1 MRTGIIGLTGVGKT
15 SLFKILT
22 RAHLDAKA
30 AHQELHVGVARVPD
44 ARLVPLAALYKPKKI
59 TYASVEYVD
68 VAGLVPKPRDDR
80 ARDSA
85 LLVEMRQVDALVN
98 VVRLF
103 DNPANPHPAGSF
115 DARRDFDSIEIE
127 LMLHDLEQ
135 ILRRLERLEKDLKKK
150 REPHLEREQAVLFRC
165 KASLEAENPLRAL
178 ELSADEAKIIT
189 GYMFLSRKPML
200 CAVNLNDEEAP
211 QVATAVERHGLSAI
225 AAKPQVA
232 VVPFCGQ
239 IEAELADL
247 NEAEEPEMMAS
258 YGLAESGRDRLIH
271 ATYGLLGLMSFLT
284 AGEPEVRAWMI
295 RRGAT
300 ALEAAGAIHS
310 DIARGF
316 IKAEVVSFEHLIAAG
331 SLAAARER
339 GQVRLEGK
347 EYVVEDGDVILF
359 RHSG

>member
-1 MRTGIIGLTGVGKT
+1 MRTGIIGLPGVGKT

-22 RAHLDAKA
+22 RANLDAKSA
-30 AHQELHVGVARVPD
+30 RDAMHVGIARVPD
-44 ARLVPLAALYKPKKI
+44 PRLAPLAAIYNPKKI
-59 TYASVEYVD
+59 TQTTIEYVD
-68 VAGLVPKPRDDR
+68 VAGL
-80 ARDSA
+80 ARDKARDTA
-85 LLVEMRQVDALVN
+85 LLVEMRQMEALVT

-103 DNPANPHPAGSF
+103 EDAANPHPSGSLN
-115 DARRDFDSIEIE
+115 APRDFDSIEIE

-135 ILRRLERLEKDLKKK
+135 ILRRLERLEKDLKRK
-150 REPHLEREQAVLFRC
+150 REAPLEKEQAVLFRC

-178 ELSADEAKIIT
+178 EMTAEEAKMIT

-200 CAVNLNDEEAP
+200 CAVNLNDTEAP
-211 QVATAVERHGLSAI
+211 QISAAIERHKLGAI
-225 AAKPQVA
+225 ATKPQVA
-232 VVPFCGQ
+232 VVPFCGR

-247 NEAEEPEMMAS
+247 DDAEAAELMSS
-258 YGLAESGRDRLIH
+258 YGLAQSGRDRLIQ

-295 RRGAT
+295 RRGST

-316 IKAEVVSFEHLIAAG
+316 IKAEVVSFENLTANG
-331 SLAAARER
+331 SIAAAREK

-347 EYVVEDGDVILF
+347 EYVVQDGDVILF

>member
-1 MRTGIIGLTGVGKT
+1 MRTGIIGLPGVGKT
-15 SLFKILT
+15 SLFRILT
-22 RAHLDAKA
+22 RAHVDAKA
-30 AHQELHVGVARVPD
+30 AREAIHVGVARVPD
-44 ARLVPLAALYKPKKI
+44 ARLEPLAALYKPKKI
-59 TYASVEYVD
+59 THASIEYVD
-68 VAGLVPKPRDDR
+68 VVGLARDK

-85 LLVEMRQVDALVN
+85 LLVEMRQVDALVT

-103 DNPANPHPAGSF
+103 EDAANPHPAGSLN
-115 DARRDFDSIEIE
+115 ALRDLDSVEVE

-135 ILRRLERLEKDLKKK
+135 IVRRLERLEKDLKKK
-150 REPHLEREQAVLFRC
+150 REAHLEREQAVLFRC
-165 KASLEAENPLRAL
+165 KASLEAENPLRGL
-178 ELSADEAKIIT
+178 ELTAEEAKLIS

-200 CAVNLNDEEAP
+200 CAVNLGDEEAA
-211 QVATAVERHGLSAI
+211 QISSAVERHGLAAI

-232 VVPFCGQ
+232 VVPFCGR
-239 IEAELADL
+239 IEAELAEME
-247 NEAEEPEMMAS
+247 EAEAAELMAS
-258 YGLAESGRDRLIH
+258 YGLAEAGRDRLIA
-271 ATYGLLGLMSFLT
+271 ATYSLLGLMSFLT

-331 SLAAARER
+331 SVAAARER

-347 EYVVEDGDVILF
+347 EYVVQDGDVILF

>member
-1 MRTGIIGLTGVGKT
+1 MRTGIIGLPGAGKT

-22 RAHLDAKA
+22 RAHLNAKA
-30 AHQELHVGVARVPD
+30 AHQDVHVGVARVPD
-44 ARLVPLAALYKPKKI
+44 ARLGPLAAIYKPKKI
-59 TYASVEYVD
+59 TYTAIEYVD
-68 VAGLVPKPRDDR
+68 VAGLARDK

-85 LLVEMRQVDALVN
+85 LLVEMRQVDALVQ

-103 DNPANPHPAGSF
+103 DDPANPHPSGSP
-115 DARRDFDSIEIE
+115 DARRDFDSIEVE

-135 ILRRLERLEKDLKKK
+135 ILKRLERLEKDLKKK
-150 REPHLEREQAVLFRC
+150 HEAHLEREQAVLFRC

-178 ELSADEAKIIT
+178 ELSAEEAKAIT

-200 CAVNLNDEEAP
+200 CAVNLNDAEAA
-211 QVATAVERHGLSAI
+211 QIETAIERHGLSGI
-225 AAKPQVA
+225 AAKARVA
-232 VVPFCGQ
+232 VVPFCGR
-239 IEAELADL
+239 IEAELAELDDA
-247 NEAEEPEMMAS
+247 EAAELMGS
-258 YGLAESGRDRLIH
+258 YGLKESGRDRLIH

-295 RRGAT
+295 RRGET

-310 DIARGF
+310 DIAKGF
-316 IKAEVVSFEHLIAAG
+316 IKAEVVSFDHLVAAG
-331 SLAAARER
+331 SMAAAKER

-347 EYVVEDGDVILF
+347 EYVVQDGDVILF

>member
-1 MRTGIIGLTGVGKT
+1 MRSGIIGLPGVGKT
-15 SLFKILT
+15 SLFRILT
-22 RAHLDAKA
+22 RAHVDAKA
-30 AHQELHVGVARVPD
+30 AREAIHVGVARVPD
-44 ARLVPLAALYKPKKI
+44 ARLEPLAALYKPKKI
-59 TYASVEYVD
+59 THASIEYVD
-68 VAGLVPKPRDDR
+68 VVGLARDK

-85 LLVEMRQVDALVN
+85 LLVEMRQVDALVT

-103 DNPANPHPAGSF
+103 EDAANPHPAGSLN
-115 DARRDFDSIEIE
+115 ALRDLDSVEVE

-135 ILRRLERLEKDLKKK
+135 IVRRLERLEKDLKKK
-150 REPHLEREQAVLFRC
+150 REAHLEREQAVLFRC
-165 KASLEAENPLRAL
+165 KASLEAENPLRGL
-178 ELSADEAKIIT
+178 ELTAEEAKLIS

-200 CAVNLNDEEAP
+200 CAVNLGDEEAA
-211 QVATAVERHGLSAI
+211 QISSAVERHGLAAI

-232 VVPFCGQ
+232 VVPFCGR
-239 IEAELADL
+239 IEAELAEME
-247 NEAEEPEMMAS
+247 EAEAAELMAS
-258 YGLAESGRDRLIH
+258 YGLAEAGRDRLIA
-271 ATYGLLGLMSFLT
+271 ATYSLLGLMSFLT

-331 SLAAARER
+331 SVAAARER

-347 EYVVEDGDVILF
+347 EYVVQDGDVILF

>member
-1 MRTGIIGLTGVGKT
+1 MRTGIIGLPGTGKT

-30 AHQELHVGVARVPD
+30 AREELHVGVARVPD
-44 ARLVPLAALYKPKKI
+44 PRLAPLAALYHPKKI
-59 TYASVEYVD
+59 THASIEYVD
-68 VAGLVPKPRDDR
+68 VAGLARDK

-85 LLVEMRQVDALVN
+85 LLVEMRQVDALVQ

-103 DNPANPHPAGSF
+103 DDAANPHPAGSL
-115 DARRDFDSIEIE
+115 DARRDFDSIEVE

-135 ILRRLERLEKDLKKK
+135 ILKRLERLEKDLKKK
-150 REPHLEREQAVLFRC
+150 REPQLEREQAVLFRC
-165 KASLEAENPLRAL
+165 KASVEAENPLRAL
-178 ELSADEAKIIT
+178 ELAAEEAKLIG
-189 GYMFLSRKPML
+189 GYMFLSRKPMM
-200 CAVNLNDEEAP
+200 CAVNLNDAEAA
-211 QVATAVERHGLSAI
+211 QIGTAIERYGLSAI
-225 AAKPQVA
+225 AGKPQVA
-232 VVPFCGQ
+232 VVPFCGR
-239 IEAELADL
+239 IEAELAELDDA
-247 NEAEEPEMMAS
+247 EAAELMGS

-295 RRGAT
+295 RRGET

-339 GQVRLEGK
+339 GQVKLEGK
-347 EYVVEDGDVILF
+347 EYVVQDGDVILF

>member
-1 MRTGIIGLTGVGKT
+1 MRTGIIGLPGVGKT
-15 SLFKILT
+15 SLFRILT

-30 AHQELHVGVARVPD
+30 ARDAIHVGVARVPD
-44 ARLVPLAALYKPKKI
+44 ARLEPLAALYKPKKVTHATI
-59 TYASVEYVD
+59 EYVD
-68 VAGLVPKPRDDR
+68 VAGLARDK

-85 LLVEMRQVDALVN
+85 LLVEMRQVDALVT

-103 DNPANPHPAGSF
+103 EDAANPHPSGSLN
-115 DARRDFDSIEIE
+115 ALRDLDSVEVE

-135 ILRRLERLEKDLKKK
+135 VLRRLERLEKDLKKK
-150 REPHLEREQAVLFRC
+150 REAHLEREQAVLFRC
-165 KASLEAENPLRAL
+165 KAALEAENPLRAL
-178 ELSADEAKIIT
+178 ELTAEEAKLIT

-200 CAVNLNDEEAP
+200 CAVNLGDDEAA
-211 QVATAVERHGLSAI
+211 QISSAVERHGLAAI

-232 VVPFCGQ
+232 VVPFCGR
-239 IEAELADL
+239 IEAELAEME
-247 NEAEEPEMMAS
+247 EAEAAELMSS
-258 YGLAESGRDRLIH
+258 YGLAEAGRDRLIA
-271 ATYGLLGLMSFLT
+271 ATYSLLGLMSFLT

-300 ALEAAGAIHS
+300 ALEAAGAIHT
-310 DIARGF
+310 DIAHGF

-331 SLAAARER
+331 SLAGARER

-347 EYVVEDGDVILF
+347 EYVVQDGDVILF

>member
-1 MRTGIIGLTGVGKT
+1 MRTGIIGLPGVGKT

-22 RAHLDAKA
+22 RAHVDTKA
-30 AHQELHVGVARVPD
+30 AHAPTHVGVAKVPD
-44 ARLVPLAALYKPKKI
+44 PRLEKLAALYKPKKI
-59 TYASVEYVD
+59 THASIDYVD
-68 VAGLVPKPRDDR
+68 VAGLARDK

-103 DNPANPHPAGSF
+103 QDPANPHPAGSL
-115 DARRDFDSIEIE
+115 DARRDFENVEIE

-135 ILRRLERLEKDLKKK
+135 LSRRLERLDKDLKKK
-150 REPHLEREQAVLFRC
+150 RDPLLEREQAVLLRA
-165 KASLEAENPLRAL
+165 KAALEAEQPLRGL
-178 ELSADEAKIIT
+178 ELSHEDEKLIT

-200 CAVNLNDEEAP
+200 CAVNLDDSEAP
-211 QVATAVERHGLSAI
+211 SISTAVERHGLAAI

-232 VVPFCGQ
+232 VVPFCGR
-239 IEAELADL
+239 IEAELAELDDA
-247 NEAEEPEMMAS
+247 EAAEMMS
-258 YGLAESGRDRLIH
+258 GYGLTASGRDRLIQ
-271 ATYGLLGLMSFLT
+271 ATYELLGLMSFLT

-300 ALEAAGAIHS
+300 ALEAAGAIHT

-316 IKAEVVSFEHLIAAG
+316 IKAEVVSFDHLIAAG
-331 SLAAARER
+331 SVAAARER
-339 GQVRLEGK
+339 GQVKLEGK
-347 EYVVEDGDVILF
+347 EYVVQDGDVILF

>member
-1 MRTGIIGLTGVGKT
+1 MRTGIIGLPGVGKT

-22 RAHLDAKA
+22 HAHLDAKA
-30 AHQELHVGVARVPD
+30 AHQDLHVGVARVPD

-59 TYASVEYVD
+59 TYASIEYVD
-68 VAGLVPKPRDDR
+68 VAGLARDK

-85 LLVEMRQVDALVN
+85 LLVEMRQVDALVH

-103 DNPANPHPAGSF
+103 DNPANPHPPGSL
-115 DARRDFDSIEIE
+115 DAVRDFDNIEVE

-150 REPHLEREQAVLFRC
+150 REAHLEKEQALLFRC
-165 KASLEAENPLRAL
+165 KVSLEAENPLRAL
-178 ELSADEAKIIT
+178 ELTAEEAKLIS

-200 CAVNLNDEEAP
+200 CAVNLNDAEAP
-211 QVATAVERHGLSAI
+211 QVSTAVERHGLSAI

-247 NEAEEPEMMAS
+247 YEVEEAELMAS

-271 ATYGLLGLMSFLT
+271 ASYGLLGLMSFLT

-300 ALEAAGAIHS
+300 ALEAAGTIHS
-310 DIARGF
+310 DIERGF
-316 IKAEVVSFEHLIAAG
+316 IKAEVVSCDHLIAAG
-331 SLAAARER
+331 SMAVARER
-339 GQVRLEGK
+339 GQVKLEGK
-347 EYVVEDGDVILF
+347 EYVVQDGDVILF

>member
-1 MRTGIIGLTGVGKT
+1 MRTGIIGLPGVGKT

-22 RAHLDAKA
+22 RANLDAKA
-30 AHQELHVGVARVPD
+30 ARDAMHVGVARVPD
-44 ARLVPLAALYKPKKI
+44 ARLAPLAAIYKPKKI
-59 TYASVEYVD
+59 THTTIEYVD
-68 VAGLVPKPRDDR
+68 VAGLARDK

-85 LLVEMRQVDALVN
+85 LLVEMRQMDALVT

-103 DNPANPHPAGSF
+103 EDPANPHPSGSL
-115 DARRDFDSIEIE
+115 DACRDFDSIEIE

-165 KASLEAENPLRAL
+165 KASLEAENPLRAV
-178 ELSADEAKIIT
+178 EMSPEEAKAIT

-200 CAVNLNDEEAP
+200 CAVNLSDGEAP
-211 QVATAVERHGLSAI
+211 QIANAVERHGLSAI

-232 VVPFCGQ
+232 VVPFCGR

-247 NEAEEPEMMAS
+247 DETEAAELMSS
-258 YGLAESGRDRLIH
+258 YGLAESGRDRLIQ
-271 ATYGLLGLMSFLT
+271 ATYSLLGLMSFLT
-284 AGEPEVRAWMI
+284 AGEPEVRAWVI

-300 ALEAAGAIHS
+300 ALDAAGAIHS

-316 IKAEVVSFEHLIAAG
+316 IKAEVVSFDNLVAAG
-331 SLAAARER
+331 SIPAAREK

-347 EYVVEDGDVILF
+347 EYVVQDGDVILF

>member
-1 MRTGIIGLTGVGKT
+1 MKSGIIGLPGVGKT

-22 RAHLDAKA
+22 HAHLDAKA

-44 ARLVPLAALYKPKKI
+44 PRLEPLAALYKPKKI
-59 TYASVEYVD
+59 THAAIEYVD
-68 VAGLVPKPRDDR
+68 VAGLARDK

-85 LLVEMRQVDALVN
+85 LLVEMRQVEALVQ

-103 DNPANPHPAGSF
+103 DNPAHPHPPGSL
-115 DARRDFDSIEIE
+115 DAPRDFDNIEVE
-127 LMLHDLEQ
+127 LMLNDLEQ
-135 ILRRLERLEKDLKKK
+135 ISRRLDRLEKDLKKK
-150 REPHLEREQAVLFRC
+150 REAHLEKEQAVLLHC
-165 KASLEAENPLRAL
+165 KTSLEAEHPLRAL
-178 ELSADEAKIIT
+178 ELTAEEAKLIS

-200 CAVNLNDEEAP
+200 CAVNLNDSEAAE
-211 QVATAVERHGLSAI
+211 VATAVERHGLSAI

-247 NEAEEPEMMAS
+247 NEGEEAELMAS

-284 AGEPEVRAWMI
+284 AGEAEVRAWMI

-300 ALEAAGAIHS
+300 ALEAAGAVHT

-316 IKAEVVSFEHLIAAG
+316 VKAEVVSFEHLIAAG
-331 SLAAARER
+331 SLAAAREL
-339 GQVRLEGK
+339 GQVKLEGK
-347 EYVVEDGDVILF
+347 EYVVQDGDVILF

>member
-1 MRTGIIGLTGVGKT
+1 MRTGIIGLPGVGKT

-30 AHQELHVGVARVPD
+30 AHQDLHVGVARVPD
-44 ARLVPLAALYKPKKI
+44 PRLAPLAAIYKPKKVTHTAI
-59 TYASVEYVD
+59 EYVD
-68 VAGLVPKPRDDR
+68 VAGL
-80 ARDSA
+80 ARDKARDTA
-85 LLVEMRQVDALVN
+85 LLVEMRQVDALVQ

-103 DNPANPHPAGSF
+103 DDPANPHPSGSL
-115 DARRDFDSIEIE
+115 DARRDFENIELE
-127 LMLHDLEQ
+127 LMLHDLDQ

-150 REPHLEREQAVLFRC
+150 REAHLEKEQAILFRC
-165 KASLEAENPLRAL
+165 KASIEAEHPLRAL
-178 ELSADEAKIIT
+178 EMTPEEAKLIT
-189 GYMFLSRKPML
+189 GFMFLSRKPML
-200 CAVNLNDEEAP
+200 CAVNLNDSEAP
-211 QVATAVERHGLSAI
+211 QVATAVERHGLAAI
-225 AAKPQVA
+225 AAKPNVA
-232 VVPFCGQ
+232 VVPFCGR
-239 IEAELADL
+239 IEAELAEL
-247 NEAEEPEMMAS
+247 AEGEEKELMTS

-271 ATYGLLGLMSFLT
+271 ATYTLLGLMSFLT

-316 IKAEVVSFEHLIAAG
+316 IKAEVVGFDHLIAAG
-331 SLAAARER
+331 SVAAARDR

-347 EYVVEDGDVILF
+347 EYVVQDGDVILF

>member
-1 MRTGIIGLTGVGKT
+1 MRTGIIGLPGVGKT

-22 RAHLDAKA
+22 HAHLDAKA
-30 AHQELHVGVARVPD
+30 AHQDLHVGVARVPD

-59 TYASVEYVD
+59 TYASIEYVD
-68 VAGLVPKPRDDR
+68 VAGLARDK

-85 LLVEMRQVDALVN
+85 LLVEMRQVDALVH

-103 DNPANPHPAGSF
+103 DNPANPHPPGSL
-115 DARRDFDSIEIE
+115 DAVRDFDNIEVE

-150 REPHLEREQAVLFRC
+150 REAHLEKEQALLFRC
-165 KASLEAENPLRAL
+165 KVSLEAENPLRAL
-178 ELSADEAKIIT
+178 ELTAEEAKLIS

-200 CAVNLNDEEAP
+200 CAVNLNDAEAP
-211 QVATAVERHGLSAI
+211 QVSTAVERHGLSAI

-247 NEAEEPEMMAS
+247 NEVEEAELMAS

-271 ATYGLLGLMSFLT
+271 ASYGLLGLMSFLT

-300 ALEAAGAIHS
+300 ALEAAGTIHS
-310 DIARGF
+310 DIERGF
-316 IKAEVVSFEHLIAAG
+316 IKAEVVSCDHLIAAG
-331 SLAAARER
+331 SMAVARER
-339 GQVRLEGK
+339 GQVKLEGK
-347 EYVVEDGDVILF
+347 EYVVQDGDVILF

>member
-1 MRTGIIGLTGVGKT
+1 MRTGIIGLPGVGKT
-15 SLFKILT
+15 SLFRILT
-22 RAHLDAKA
+22 RAHVDAKA
-30 AHQELHVGVARVPD
+30 AREAIHVGVARVPD
-44 ARLVPLAALYKPKKI
+44 ARLEPLAALYKPKKI
-59 TYASVEYVD
+59 THASIEYVD
-68 VAGLVPKPRDDR
+68 VAGLARDK

-85 LLVEMRQVDALVN
+85 LLVEMRQVDALVT

-103 DNPANPHPAGSF
+103 EDAANPHPAGSLN
-115 DARRDFDSIEIE
+115 ALRDLDSVEVE

-135 ILRRLERLEKDLKKK
+135 IVRRLERLEKDLKKK
-150 REPHLEREQAVLFRC
+150 REAHLEREQAVLFRC
-165 KASLEAENPLRAL
+165 KASLEAENPLRGL
-178 ELSADEAKIIT
+178 ELTAEEAKLIS

-200 CAVNLNDEEAP
+200 CAVNLGDEEAA
-211 QVATAVERHGLSAI
+211 QISSAVERHGLAAI

-232 VVPFCGQ
+232 VVPFCGR
-239 IEAELADL
+239 IEAELAEME
-247 NEAEEPEMMAS
+247 EAEAAELMAS
-258 YGLAESGRDRLIH
+258 YGLAEAGRDRLIA
-271 ATYGLLGLMSFLT
+271 ATYSLLGLMSFLT

-331 SLAAARER
+331 SVAAARER

-347 EYVVEDGDVILF
+347 EYVVQDGDVILF

>member
-1 MRTGIIGLTGVGKT
+1 MRTGIIGLPGVGKT
-15 SLFKILT
+15 SLFKILSH
-22 RAHLDAKA
+22 AHLDAKA
-30 AHQELHVGVARVPD
+30 AREALHVGVARVPD
-44 ARLVPLAALYKPKKI
+44 ARLAPLAALYKPKKI
-59 TYASVEYVD
+59 THASIEYVD
-68 VAGLVPKPRDDR
+68 VAGLARDK

-103 DNPANPHPAGSF
+103 DDAASPHPAGSL
-115 DARRDFDSIEIE
+115 DARRDFDSIEVE

-150 REPHLEREQAVLFRC
+150 REPMLEREQAILFRC

-178 ELSADEAKIIT
+178 ELNAEEAKLIN

-200 CAVNLNDEEAP
+200 CAVNLNDLEAP
-211 QVATAVERHGLSAI
+211 QIAGAIERHGL
-225 AAKPQVA
+225 AAMAARPQVA
-232 VVPFCGQ
+232 AVPFCGR

-247 NEAEEPEMMAS
+247 EDAEAAEMMAG

-271 ATYGLLGLMSFLT
+271 ATYALLGLMSFLT
-284 AGEPEVRAWMI
+284 GGEPEVRAWMI

-316 IKAEVVSFEHLIAAG
+316 IKAEVVGFDDLVAAG
-331 SLAAARER
+331 NIAAARER

-347 EYVVEDGDVILF
+347 EYVVQDGDVILF

>member
-1 MRTGIIGLTGVGKT
+1 MRTGIIGLPGVGKT

-22 RAHLDAKA
+22 HAHLDAKA
-30 AHQELHVGVARVPD
+30 AHQDLHVGVARVPD

-59 TYASVEYVD
+59 TYASIEYVD
-68 VAGLVPKPRDDR
+68 VAGLARDK

-85 LLVEMRQVDALVN
+85 LLVEMRQVDALVH

-103 DNPANPHPAGSF
+103 DNPANPHPPGSL
-115 DARRDFDSIEIE
+115 DPRRDFDNIEVE

-150 REPHLEREQAVLFRC
+150 REAHLEKEQAVLFRC

-178 ELSADEAKIIT
+178 DLTAEEAKLIS

-200 CAVNLNDEEAP
+200 CAVNLNDAEAP
-211 QVATAVERHGLSAI
+211 QVATAVERHGLSEI

-247 NEAEEPEMMAS
+247 NEVEEAELMAS

-271 ATYGLLGLMSFLT
+271 ASYGLLGLMSFLT

-300 ALEAAGAIHS
+300 ALEAAGTIHS
-310 DIARGF
+310 DIERGF
-316 IKAEVVSFEHLIAAG
+316 IKAEVVSCDHLIAAG
-331 SLAAARER
+331 SMAVARER
-339 GQVRLEGK
+339 GQVKLEGK
-347 EYVVEDGDVILF
+347 EYVVQDGDVILF

>member
-1 MRTGIIGLTGVGKT
+1 MRTGIIGLPGVGKT

-22 RAHLDAKA
+22 RAHVEAKPA
-30 AHQELHVGVARVPD
+30 REGMHVGVARVPD
-44 ARLVPLAALYKPKKI
+44 PRLAPLAAIYKPKKI
-59 TYASVEYVD
+59 THASIEYVD
-68 VAGLVPKPRDDR
+68 VAGLARDK

-85 LLVEMRQVDALVN
+85 LLVEMRQVDALVQ

-103 DNPANPHPAGSF
+103 DDPANPHAAGSL
-115 DARRDFDSIEIE
+115 DARRDFDSIEVE

-165 KASLEAENPLRAL
+165 KASVEAENPLRAL
-178 ELSADEAKIIT
+178 ELTPEEAKLIT

-200 CAVNLNDEEAP
+200 CAVNLNDAEAA
-211 QVATAVERHGLSAI
+211 QIGTATERHGLSAM

-232 VVPFCGQ
+232 VVPFCGR
-239 IEAELADL
+239 IEAELAELDDA
-247 NEAEEPEMMAS
+247 EAAELMGS

-295 RRGAT
+295 RRGET

-316 IKAEVVSFEHLIAAG
+316 IKAEVVSFEHLVAAG
-331 SLAAARER
+331 SMAAARER
-339 GQVRLEGK
+339 GQVKLEGK
-347 EYVVEDGDVILF
+347 EYVVQEGDVILF

>member
-1 MRTGIIGLTGVGKT
+1 MRTGIIGLPGVGKT

-22 RAHLDAKA
+22 RANLDAKA
-30 AHQELHVGVARVPD
+30 ARDAMHVGIARVPD
-44 ARLVPLAALYKPKKI
+44 PRLAPLVELYQPKKVTQTTI
-59 TYASVEYVD
+59 EYVD
-68 VAGLVPKPRDDR
+68 VAGL
-80 ARDSA
+80 ARDKARDTA
-85 LLVEMRQVDALVN
+85 LLVEMRQVDALVT

-103 DNPANPHPAGSF
+103 EDAANPHPSGSLN
-115 DARRDFDSIEIE
+115 AVRDLDSIEIE
-127 LMLHDLEQ
+127 LMLYDLEQ

-150 REPHLEREQAVLFRC
+150 REAHLEKEQAVLFRC
-165 KASLEAENPLRAL
+165 KASLEAENPLRVL
-178 ELSADEAKIIT
+178 ELTPEEAKLIT
-189 GYMFLSRKPML
+189 GYMFLSRKPLL
-200 CAVNLNDEEAP
+200 CAVNLNDTEAP
-211 QVATAVERHGLSAI
+211 QIATAVERHGLGAI
-225 AAKPQVA
+225 AARSQLA
-232 VVPFCGQ
+232 VVPFCGR

-247 NEAEEPEMMAS
+247 DDAEAAELMSS
-258 YGLAESGRDRLIH
+258 YGLAQSGRDRLIQ

-295 RRGAT
+295 RRGST

-331 SLAAARER
+331 SIAAARER

-347 EYVVEDGDVILF
+347 EYVVQDGDVILF

>member
-1 MRTGIIGLTGVGKT
+1 MPGVGKT

-22 RAHLDAKA
+22 RANLDAKA
-30 AHQELHVGVARVPD
+30 ARDAMHVGVARVPD
-44 ARLVPLAALYKPKKI
+44 PRLAALAAIYNPKKI
-59 TYASVEYVD
+59 TQTTIEYVD
-68 VAGLVPKPRDDR
+68 VAGLARDK

-85 LLVEMRQVDALVN
+85 LLVEMRQVEALVT

-103 DNPANPHPAGSF
+103 DDPANPHPAGSL
-115 DARRDFDSIEIE
+115 DARRDFDNVEVE

-135 ILRRLERLEKDLKKK
+135 VMRRLERLEKDLKRK

-165 KASLEAENPLRAL
+165 KASLEAENPLRAV
-178 ELSADEAKIIT
+178 EMSAEEAKAIS

-200 CAVNLNDEEAP
+200 CAANLNDTEAP
-211 QVATAVERHGLSAI
+211 QIESAIERHKLTDI
-225 AAKPQVA
+225 AAKPNVA
-232 VVPFCGQ
+232 VVPFCGR

-247 NEAEEPEMMAS
+247 DDAEAGELMSS
-258 YGLAESGRDRLIH
+258 YGLKQSGRDRLIE
-271 ATYGLLGLMSFLT
+271 ATYTLLGLMSFLT

-316 IKAEVVSFEHLIAAG
+316 IKAEVVSFDHLVAAGSIAAG
-331 SLAAARER
+331 RDK

-347 EYVVEDGDVILF
+347 EYVVQDGDVILF

>member
-1 MRTGIIGLTGVGKT
+1 MPGVGKT

-22 RAHLDAKA
+22 RANLDAKA
-30 AHQELHVGVARVPD
+30 ARDAMHVGVARVPD
-44 ARLVPLAALYKPKKI
+44 PRLAALAAIYNPKKI
-59 TYASVEYVD
+59 TQTTIEYVD
-68 VAGLVPKPRDDR
+68 VAGLARDK

-85 LLVEMRQVDALVN
+85 LLVEMRQVEALVT

-103 DNPANPHPAGSF
+103 DDPANPHPAGSL
-115 DARRDFDSIEIE
+115 DARRDFDNVEVE

-135 ILRRLERLEKDLKKK
+135 VMRRLERLEKDLKRK

-165 KASLEAENPLRAL
+165 KASLEAENPLRAV
-178 ELSADEAKIIT
+178 EMSAEEAKAIS

-200 CAVNLNDEEAP
+200 CAANLNDTEAP
-211 QVATAVERHGLSAI
+211 QIESAIERHKLTDI
-225 AAKPQVA
+225 AAKPNVA
-232 VVPFCGQ
+232 VVPFCGR

-247 NEAEEPEMMAS
+247 DDAEAAELMSS
-258 YGLAESGRDRLIH
+258 YGLKQSGRDRLIE
-271 ATYGLLGLMSFLT
+271 ATYTLLGLMSFLT

-300 ALEAAGAIHS
+300 ALEAAGAVHS

-316 IKAEVVSFEHLIAAG
+316 IKAEVVSFDHLVAAG
-331 SLAAARER
+331 SIAAARDK

-347 EYVVEDGDVILF
+347 EYVVQDGDVILF

>member
-1 MRTGIIGLTGVGKT
+1 MRTGIIGLPGVGKT
-15 SLFKILT
+15 SLFRILT

-30 AHQELHVGVARVPD
+30 ARDAIHVGIARVPD
-44 ARLVPLAALYKPKKI
+44 ARLAPLAALYKPKKI
-59 TYASVEYVD
+59 THASIEYVD
-68 VAGLVPKPRDDR
+68 VAGLARDK

-85 LLVEMRQVDALVN
+85 LLVEMRQVDALVT

-103 DNPANPHPAGSF
+103 EDAANPHPAGSLN
-115 DARRDFDSIEIE
+115 ALRDLDSVEVE

-150 REPHLEREQAVLFRC
+150 RESHLEREQAVLIRC

-178 ELSADEAKIIT
+178 ELTAEEAKLIT

-200 CAVNLNDEEAP
+200 CAVNLGDDEAA
-211 QVATAVERHGLSAI
+211 QITSAVERHGLAAI

-232 VVPFCGQ
+232 VVPFCGR
-239 IEAELADL
+239 IEAELAEME
-247 NEAEEPEMMAS
+247 EAEAAELMSS
-258 YGLAESGRDRLIH
+258 YGLAEAGRDRLIA
-271 ATYGLLGLMSFLT
+271 ATYSLLGLMSFLT

-300 ALEAAGAIHS
+300 ALEAAGAIHT

-331 SLAAARER
+331 SVAAARER